1 MVYCGIQVV
10 RNRRLWQ
17 DLARTG
23 HGLPS
28 MASANRQTPFY
39 VKCVKARHSAA
50 GTGKS
55 AEDKSDF
62 LRAVCRL
69 ACVGIFSVAAI
80 FPILPH
86 RILFVCLARPAT
98 GKKTYE

>member
-1 MVYCGIQVV
+1 MVYCEFPVV

-28 MASANRQTPFY
+28 MAGANRQIPFY
-39 VKCVKARHSAA
+39 VKCVKARHCAV

-55 AEDKSDF
+55 ADDRSDL
-62 LRAVCRL
+62 LRAACRL
-69 ACVGIFSVAAI
+69 FCVGLLSVAAI

-86 RILFVCLARPAT
+86 RILFCVPGTPGDGQKNL
-98 GKKTYE
+98 